1 MDNERQVKIV
11 KIHEFKM
18 SKTVYNLGGEM
29 FSNPNHKFH
38 DRRVSLVA
46 HIRQEFFFFHKVN
59 AVVRKVKVIHL
70 HDQKLIV

>member
-18 SKTVYNLGGEM
+18 SKTVYNLRGEM

-46 HIRQEFFFFHKVN
+46 HIRQEFFFSTK
-59 AVVRKVKVIHL
+59 
-70 HDQKLIV
+70 